1 MNLSLTE
8 LAKQLVEVTQ
18 EYDLIYDPCVLPV
31 KLTADCYIVY
41 CTPMVDDCKLQG
53 KCQVKQFYAL
63 TGGKTI
69 KITNGSS

>member
-1 MNLSLTE
+1 MILSQ
-8 LAKQLVEVTQ
+8 LAEKLVGVCADQ
-18 EYDLIYDPCVLPV
+18 GLNYDPLVLPI

-41 CTPMVDDCKLQG
+41 CTPMVDACTSQG

-69 KITNGSS
+69 KITDGAK

>member
-1 MNLSLTE
+1 MILTQ
-8 LAKQLVEVTQ
+8 LAEQLVGVCADQ
-18 EYDLIYDPCVLPV
+18 GLDYDPEFLPI

-53 KCQVKQFYAL
+53 RCQVKQFYAL

-69 KITNGSS
+69 KITNGVS